1 MKRRAQL
8 KGQDWETEAL
18 LFLVSEFFRQLG
30 VGLVCTVTIHLASC
44 VWGGD
49 VCVKVSRTLC
59 VARGGSVLISF

>member
-30 VGLVCTVTIHLASC
+30 VGLVCTVTIHLPS
-44 VWGGD
+44 
-49 VCVKVSRTLC
+49 
-59 VARGGSVLISF
+59 